1 MVRPD
6 RLKAELQ
13 TRIVDA
19 GLLNGGDVKEASA
32 IGASNEHSPLGALE
46 PL

>member
-1 MVRPD
+1 MLRPD

-13 TRIVDA
+13 TQIVDT

-32 IGASNEHSPLGALE
+32 IGASNEHSPIGALE
-46 PL
+46 VL